1 MDKNAEIGPSL
12 VNVRVSLAV
21 PNCTRLPS
29 ASDHSESFSSTL
41 FLSLISWSCAL
52 GGLLFGYGTSII
64 SDSLHFMTADLRLNT
79 FSQGITT
86 ASLFVGA
93 AFGALAAGKA
103 ADLFGRRRAMVT
115 LCFLFIIGNLC
126 SSLAPNF
133 PLLLSARIFL
143 GFSIGGFSSVVPIF
157 LSELS
162 PSPIRAQIVTRNSL
176 NVVTGQLLAFV
187 VGALLGSVWE
197 ERLDIWRWMN
207 AVSLFPALLLLSALL
222 LFVPESPRWLVSC
235 GQMDSAF
242 VVLCQ
247 IRPNAEEA
255 REELAEIEQSQAER
269 SGKEKLTFWA
279 FLWERWLRNCVMTGL
294 GIALSQQIV
303 GVAAPMYYG
312 TNILER
318 CGMDIELAM
327 IANVS
332 IGVVSVVSMAFGL
345 WLIGRCS
352 RRPILLVGMVGSSL
366 SHLLVALIFWLMP
379 SGNAKGAM
387 VLLLLL
393 LFCAFMQSA
402 ITSVTID
409 FPLRVRGITMGLC
422 IAIIWVTKF
431 AYGLFLPLAMD
442 FLGISATFLLLLFFT
457 ALSTI
462 FVRLFLPETRDKTL
476 EEMEKQVLG
485 RSVKSID
492 VGEVSKVS
500 MWAKCQKYRCGRS
513 VKSIDVGEVSKVS
526 MWAKCQKY
534 RCG

>member
-12 VNVRVSLAV
+12 VNGRFSLAV
-21 PNCTRLPS
+21 PNCIRLPS
-29 ASDHSESFSSTL
+29 ASDHSKSSSSTL

-103 ADLFGRRRAMVT
+103 ADLVGRRRAMVT

-143 GFSIGGFSSVVPIF
+143 GFSIGGFSSVVPIL

-162 PSPIRAQIVTRNSL
+162 PSPIRAQIVTCNSL

-222 LFVPESPRWLVSC
+222 LFVPESPRWLVSS

-242 VVLCQ
+242 VVLCR

-255 REELAEIEQSQAER
+255 REELAEIEQNQAER
-269 SGKEKLTFWA
+269 SGKEELTFWA
-279 FLWERWLRNCVMTGL
+279 FLWERWLRNCVLTGL

-327 IANVS
+327 TANVS
-332 IGVVSVVSMAFGL
+332 IGVVSVVSMTFGL

-366 SHLLVALIFWLMP
+366 SHLLVAVIFWLMP

-393 LFCAFMQSA
+393 LFCTFMQSA
-402 ITSVTID
+402 ITSVTMFILAEI

-431 AYGLFLPLAMD
+431 AYGLLLPLAMD

-462 FVRLFLPETRDKTL
+462 FVWLFLPETREKTL
-476 EEMEKQVLG
+476 EEMEKQFRAEDWTALKRKG
-485 RSVKSID
+485 RKRSKQTRKTTED
-492 VGEVSKVS
+492 GESGERSKETR
-500 MWAKCQKYRCGRS
+500 KTTEDGERS
-513 VKSIDVGEVSKVS
+513 
-526 MWAKCQKY
+526 
-534 RCG
+534 